1 MAENDWAVEFFEE
14 EERCPV
20 REFLEDLEVPHRAKL
35 LAVIKLLG
43 ELGPTLP
50 FPYSSQVEGKLRELR
65 THYGETHYR
74 VFYFGHPT
82 RSFVLV
88 HAFVKRTDRTPRR
101 EIDIARER
109 MRRSLERAA
118 AREKRK
124 KR

>member
-1 MAENDWAVEFFEE
+1 
-14 EERCPV
+14 
-20 REFLEDLEVPHRAKL
+20 
-35 LAVIKLLG
+35 LAVIKLLE

-50 FPYSSQVEGKLRELR
+50 FPYSGQVEGKLRELR

-88 HAFVKRTDRTPRR
+88 HAFVKRTDKTPRR